1 MSELKDIRKEK
12 NMTQQEVANLVGVS
26 VRSYKDYEN
35 DSKKENTLKYKY
47 ILEKLMEHNLV
58 DEEHGVLTIDG
69 IKNICS
75 KVFDEYDVHYCYLFG
90 SYAKGKAN
98 ETSDIDLLIS
108 CNVKGLQLY
117 GLVEKLRE
125 SLHKKVDLIEVK
137 QLRNNI
143 DLAEEV
149 LNDGVRIY
157 G

>member
-98 ETSDIDLLIS
+98 ETSDVDLLIS
-108 CNVKGLQLY
+108 CNVKGLQFY